1 MALRVVAAQ
10 QVEVGVQ
17 VTTSSLSLLLLL
29 VGPTSLLLLTLVGRA
44 NPLLLPLVGAPSPLL
59 LPLAAGCS
67 GAATLIAVGIGA
79 WGWWRPLCR
88 LPTARLTIML
98 LLLCH
103 CLLDSIVA
111 SIVSSVEV
119 IIREVRVDGVLID
132 PGLGVVVVRLGVGL
146 VGEQGLGGRVTDGD
160 RVDGCSRVV
169 GCGIVVGGVRLLLML
184 RVQQQ

>member
-1 MALRVVAAQ
+1 
-10 QVEVGVQ
+10 
-17 VTTSSLSLLLLL
+17 
-29 VGPTSLLLLTLVGRA
+29 
-44 NPLLLPLVGAPSPLL
+44 
-59 LPLAAGCS
+59 
-67 GAATLIAVGIGA
+67 
-79 WGWWRPLCR
+79 
-88 LPTARLTIML
+88 ML